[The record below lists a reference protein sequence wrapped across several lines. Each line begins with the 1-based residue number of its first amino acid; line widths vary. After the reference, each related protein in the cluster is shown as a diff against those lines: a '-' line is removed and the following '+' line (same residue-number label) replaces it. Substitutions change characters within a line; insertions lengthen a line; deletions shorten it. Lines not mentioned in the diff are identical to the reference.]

1 MPVPKRLP
9 WSLKE
14 SIIVGI
20 IVFAITNLVTIFIL
34 FQSQEINLK
43 VYFFSI
49 FIQTLTTIFGIEI
62 ILARHKIGLRY
73 LGLKDKKWL
82 FHISKGFLWG
92 IIIFILVTLTN
103 ALITTLL
110 SYEPPPQE
118 LIIIALDEIHNPRSL
133 LLLFILASFLAPLG
147 EELYFRGFLYP
158 AIAKHTGNIAGMLI
172 TSIVF
177 GALHFSWPQFLPLTL
192 GGLFLNWL
200 YFKEG
205 SLYTAIAA
213 HSMWNALAII
223 ILALAPRLI

>member
-1 MPVPKRLP
+1 MPVPKRPP

-14 SIIVGI
+14 SVIVGI
-20 IVFAITNLVTIFIL
+20 IVFAITNLVAIFVL
-34 FQSQEINLK
+34 LQSQEINLK

-49 FIQTLTTIFGIEI
+49 FIQTITIIFGIEI
-62 ILARHKIGLRY
+62 VLARHKIGFRY

-82 FHISKGFLWG
+82 SHLSKGFLWG

-103 ALITTLL
+103 ALLMTFLP
-110 SYEPPPQE
+110 YEPPPQD
-118 LIIIALDEIHNPRSL
+118 LVVIALDEINNPRSL

-177 GALHFSWPQFLPLTL
+177 GALHLSWPQFLPLTL

-223 ILALAPRLI
+223 ILALVPRLI